1 MNDSSAVPALSAKQ
15 IWHYFAPLHAR
26 RPFLALENINLDV
39 TRGSFVSLVGP
50 SGCGKSTLLRVFA
63 GLVRPTSGRVELGGQ
78 PIDGPDERKGMV
90 FQEDA
95 VFPWLS
101 IVKNVEYGPRAR
113 GVGRAERRKLAQQ
126 WIDMVGLAGFE
137 NAYPRELSGG
147 MRKRVDLARVYAS
160 DPEILLMDEPFGALD
175 ALTRL
180 KLQQEL
186 LLLWERTRKTVVFVT
201 HDLEEAGYLSD
212 TVVVM
217 AARPGRIASIH
228 HVDIPRPRSFDIRTT
243 AQFTAL
249 TRHLWNE
256 IESLDEG

>member
-1 MNDSSAVPALSAKQ
+1 MNDPTVVPALSAKQ
-15 IWHYFAPLHAR
+15 IWHYFAPVHAR
-26 RPFLALENINLDV
+26 GPFLALENINLDV
-39 TRGSFVSLVGP
+39 ARGSFVSLVGP

-63 GLVRPTSGRVELGGQ
+63 GLIRPTSGQVELGGQ

-113 GVGRAERRKLAQQ
+113 GVGRAERRKLARQ

-175 ALTRL
+175 ALTRIAMHRL
-180 KLQQEL
+180 VLRLWAHHRPAVL
-186 LLLWERTRKTVVFVT
+186 LVT
-201 HDLEEAGYLSD
+201 HDVDEALALAD
-212 TVVVM
+212 RVLVL
-217 AARPGRIASIH
+217 AAGRIAFSGRIEL
-228 HVDIPRPRSFDIRTT
+228 PRPRERDNPEL
-243 AQFTAL
+243 TAL
-249 TRHLWNE
+249 RTRLLRE
-256 IESLDEG
+256 LGVQEGQQS